1 MKHFFDYIKGF
12 AFKNLFAIFLAWQLL
27 RLLEIK
33 PDLRDII
40 VILLTLIV
48 KHFYDSNTTSVKK
61 DETISKALDQAQQL
75 PAVNSPAATTESGNV
90 TVNQTKETKK

>member
-1 MKHFFDYIKGF
+1 MKAFFDYIKGF
-12 AFKNLFAIFLAWQLL
+12 AFKNVFALFLAWQLL

-48 KHFYDSNTTSVKK
+48 KHFYDSNTTSAKK

-75 PAVNSPAATTESGNV
+75 PAVNSPTATTETGDINV
-90 TVNQTKETKK
+90 KK